1 MTGQLEETIQL
12 IEQIHE
18 LDAQQVARS
27 ETLGRSFELT
37 GAVPMISKSIDLLRK
52 IPASALPDLG
62 ESQIIQIK
70 AACEQIISIFG
81 RLMSFNPA
89 DLPNSA
95 QERQALVDGSVNTYN
110 SIFSTIFPIVA
121 YLTSRLIDPSEAT
134 RMAENALAD
143 LQKISEKGTA
153 IIAAVESE
161 AGRVLN
167 EVRRTAAES
176 GVSQQAFYFGDE
188 AAAQSLLSGKW
199 QTYTNWTAIGLG
211 AFALASLALS
221 VLWSPENPYQT
232 AQIALSKVLIFST
245 IAFMLFLSSRTL
257 LAHRHNE
264 VVNKHRQNALLTFN
278 ALVEAS
284 GDQQTRE
291 VVLTHASA
299 CIFAPQET
307 GFSKQ
312 NSNPPP
318 SSILEVLP
326 RAFAQ
331 QSHQG

>member
-1 MTGQLEETIQL
+1 MAGQLEETIQL
-12 IEQIHE
+12 IEQVQE
-18 LDAQQVARS
+18 LDAQQVARN
-27 ETLGRSFELT
+27 ETLGSAFELT
-37 GAVPMISKSIDLLRK
+37 GAVPMMSKSIDLLRK
-52 IPASALPDLG
+52 IPAAALQDLG
-62 ESQIIQIK
+62 ESQRNQIK
-70 AACEQIISIFG
+70 TSCEQILAIFG

-89 DLPNSA
+89 DLPNAA
-95 QERQALVDGSVNTYN
+95 QERQSLIDESANIYN
-110 SIFSTIFPIVA
+110 SIFSTIYPIVA
-121 YLTSRLIDPSEAT
+121 YLTARLIDPSEAT
-134 RMAENALAD
+134 RMAQRALAD
-143 LQKISEKGTA
+143 LQQISERGTA
-153 IIAAVESE
+153 IIATVESE
-161 AGRVLN
+161 ASRVLN

-176 GVSQQAFYFGDE
+176 GVSQQAIYFGDE
-188 AAAQSLLSGKW
+188 AAAQNLLSGKW
-199 QTYTNWTAIGLG
+199 QTYTNWTAMGLG

-221 VLWSPENPYQT
+221 LYWSPENPYQT

-257 LAHRHNE
+257 MAHRHNE

-312 NSNPPP
+312 TSNPSP
-318 SSILEVLP
+318 SSLLEVLP

>member
-1 MTGQLEETIQL
+1 MVGQLEETIQL
-12 IEQIHE
+12 LEQVHE

-27 ETLGRSFELT
+27 ETLGRAFELT
-37 GAVPMISKSIDLLRK
+37 GAVPQISKSIDFLRK
-52 IPASALPDLG
+52 VPSAALQDLG
-62 ESQIIQIK
+62 ENQRDQIK
-70 AACEQIISIFG
+70 TASEQLLSIFG
-81 RLMSFNPA
+81 RLMSFNPV
-89 DLPNSA
+89 DLPNAA
-95 QERQALVDGSVNTYN
+95 QDRQALIDESTSTYN
-110 SIFSTIFPIVA
+110 SIFTSLFPIVA
-121 YLTSRLIDPSEAT
+121 YLTARLIDPSEAA
-134 RMAENALAD
+134 RMAERSLAD
-143 LQKISEKGTA
+143 LQVISEKGR
-153 IIAAVESE
+153 IILGAVEAE
-161 AGRVLN
+161 ANRVLN

-176 GVSQQAFYFGDE
+176 GVSQQAVYFGDE
-188 AAAQSLLSGKW
+188 ATAQGVLSGKW

-211 AFALASLALS
+211 ASAVASLVFS
-221 VLWSPENPYQT
+221 IIWSPENPYQT

-312 NSNPPP
+312 TSTPSP
-318 SSILEVLP
+318 SSIMEVLP
-326 RAFAQ
+326 RAFTQ
-331 QSHQG
+331 QSHSA